1 MLFLCCPFIEIL
13 MPCVSKHLFTVL
25 FTIPH
30 PATTFS
36 LIVSSH
42 ILPCC
47 HKPQTFPP
55 FLIPALF
62 ISLSYSFCLVP
73 TSSDIKEHVK
83 QIEKA
88 VSGKEPRFV
97 LRALRALPST
107 SRRLN
112 ANVLHKALAGF
123 YTSNAT
129 ARDYLLGFLEEVG
142 SGRRGTAAC
151 ELKGRDT
158 PGLS

>member
-1 MLFLCCPFIEIL
+1 MSLYICHITLYHSTLSLFSTASCF
-13 MPCVSKHLFTVL
+13 
-25 FTIPH
+25 
-30 PATTFS
+30 
-36 LIVSSH
+36 IVSSH
-42 ILPCC
+42 IFPSC
-47 HKPQTFPP
+47 HQPQSFAP
-55 FLIPALF
+55 LL
-62 ISLSYSFCLVP
+62 SLSHRLCLVP

-129 ARDYLLGFLEEVG
+129 ARDYLLGFLEEVRVWQE
-142 SGRRGTAAC
+142 RRYSLWA
-151 ELKGRDT
+151 KGKGYTRAFIGCSAVCVIQFDS
-158 PGLS
+158 LDLI